1 MLYLLFSAL
10 IVIADQIVKR
20 WAVLNLKGQGTKD
33 FIPGILNLYYAENTG
48 AAFSILR
55 DQRWIFIIVSI
66 LASLVMVYIV
76 LSKRIDSPLGL
87 VPLSM
92 VLGGAVGNLIDRI
105 YAGFVVDMF
114 EFAFI
119 RFAIFNVADI
129 FITVGGVLFC
139 VYYLYSET
147 KNIKKQDLPGGS
159 NTNTTEDLAGQDVID
174 EGKESCFSEG
184 EENI

>member
-1 MLYLLFSAL
+1 
-10 IVIADQIVKR
+10 
-20 WAVLNLKGQGTKD
+20 
-33 FIPGILNLYYAENTG
+33 
-48 AAFSILR
+48 
-55 DQRWIFIIVSI
+55 
-66 LASLVMVYIV
+66 
-76 LSKRIDSPLGL
+76 
-87 VPLSM
+87 
-92 VLGGAVGNLIDRI
+92 
-105 YAGFVVDMF
+105 MF

-147 KNIKKQDLPGGS
+147 KNIKKQDSPGGS